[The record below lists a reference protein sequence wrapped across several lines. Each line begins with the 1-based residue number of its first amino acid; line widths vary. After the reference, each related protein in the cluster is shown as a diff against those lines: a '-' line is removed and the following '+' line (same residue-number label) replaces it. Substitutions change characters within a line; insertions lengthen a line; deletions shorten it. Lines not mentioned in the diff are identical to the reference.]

1 MGEESSGINTQSQR
15 FRVDN
20 QEWVKNKLDGS
31 KATPMGRRA
40 GPYLGTG
47 KGHLTFVPEAHSAP
61 APSSVCAWPLVLLL
75 KEENE
80 Q

>member
-31 KATPMGRRA
+31 KPTHMAGRA

-47 KGHLTFVPEAHSAP
+47 KGQLTFVPEAHSAP
-61 APSSVCAWPLVLLL
+61 TPSSVCAWPLVLLL
-75 KEENE
+75 KENE